1 MALPRP
7 PPKKILSCGI
17 VAVHFDGERY
27 RLLAIRSFGS
37 WDFPKALVTGGQNP
51 LQVAMDEAR
60 EATGLSDLEL
70 NWGEDAFRETI
81 AFEDGSVGR
90 YYLAQSKTA
99 EVTLRVPPGDGA
111 QEDFE
116 YRWVTL
122 EEAEEIL
129 PPRLALVLDWVVQQL
144 ASGAS

>member
-1 MALPRP
+1 MPLSRLPP
-7 PPKKILSCGI
+7 TKILSCGI

-27 RLLAIRSFGS
+27 RLLAIRSFSS
-37 WDFPKALVTGGQNP
+37 WDFPKAPVTGGQDP
-51 LQVAMDEAR
+51 LEVAVDEAR

-70 NWGEDAFRETI
+70 SWGEDAFRETI
-81 AFEDGSVGR
+81 AFDDGSVSR

-99 EVTLRVPPGDGA
+99 EVTLRLPPGSGGV
-111 QEDFE
+111 EDFE

-129 PPRLALVLDWVVQQL
+129 PPRLALVLDWVGQQL
-144 ASGAS
+144 ASGAG